1 MFFRPN
7 GLFYFCSLFV
17 VRSLRSLFSVV
28 SQQERVSQ
36 LPTTNH
42 GRRTTD
48 PYTME
53 RKQIT
58 GADTHPQRT
67 HTCGAL
73 RPEHVGQRVV
83 LKGWVDTRRNLG
95 GVIFIDLRDRY
106 GLTQIVFSPQDDQA
120 AYEQADTLRS
130 EYVVSIRG
138 HVEERSEE
146 TVNPKLSTGAV
157 EVRVDDL
164 MILNTSDVLPFTVS
178 AHEEKRTTASEDLRL
193 KYRYL
198 DLRRPEVQQRFLMRH
213 QLYQTVHR
221 YFDAHDFVEIETPM
235 LMKSTPEGARDYLVP
250 SRVHPGH
257 FYALPQSP
265 QTYKQILMVAGF
277 DRYVQIVKCFRD
289 EDLRADRQPE
299 FTQIDVEISFAT
311 EELVYELIEGLMQAI
326 WKDIKGVDLPAPF
339 PRLSY
344 DEALRRYGSDKPDL
358 RFGLEIQDVSEA
370 FEGSGFRVFD
380 EILAEGGKIVALVVP
395 GMGDQ
400 GRGYMDRLD
409 KGVVRKRIGA
419 GGLIYFKRP
428 SDGSATLSSVK
439 EHVLPPAYVDRAVE
453 TLGAGAGDLVLIL
466 AGAVPSVYEQMGVLR
481 LHMARELKLIP
492 ETGSRSADGPWE
504 FLWVTQFPLLEWDE
518 GAQRY
523 SAKHHPF
530 TSPHPEDF
538 DTMFDN
544 PGATRARA
552 YDLVLNGNE
561 IGGGSIRIHNRE
573 VQHQMFRLLG
583 IDEEEAEERFG
594 FLLDAFRYGAPPHGG
609 IALGVDRIVML
620 LAGAASLREV
630 IAFPKTQRAQELMS
644 NTPAPVDQ
652 HQLDELHIQLVE
664 VD

>member
-1 MFFRPN
+1 
-7 GLFYFCSLFV
+7 
-17 VRSLRSLFSVV
+17 
-28 SQQERVSQ
+28 
-36 LPTTNH
+36 
-42 GRRTTD
+42 
-48 PYTME
+48 
-53 RKQIT
+53 
-58 GADTHPQRT
+58 

-73 RPEHVGQRVV
+73 RREHVGQSVV
-83 LKGWVDTRRNLG
+83 LKGWVDTRRDLG

-120 AYEQADTLRS
+120 AYEQAGTLRS
-130 EYVVSIRG
+130 EYVISVQGR
-138 HVEERSEE
+138 VRERSEE
-146 TVNPKLSTGAV
+146 TINTKFPTGAV
-157 EVRVDDL
+157 EVPVDDL
-164 MILNTSDVLPFTVS
+164 VILNTAEVLPFTVS
-178 AHEEKRTTASEDLRL
+178 AHAEKRTTASEDLRL

-198 DLRRPEVQQRFLMRH
+198 DLRRPEVQQRFLTRH

-257 FYALPQSP
+257 FFALPQSP
-265 QTYKQILMVAGF
+265 QIYKQILMVAGL

-311 EELVYELIEGLMQAI
+311 EELVYELIEGLMKAI
-326 WKDIKGVDLPAPF
+326 WKDTKDVDLATPF

-344 DEALRRYGSDKPDL
+344 DEALHRYGSDKPDL
-358 RFGLEIQDVSEA
+358 RFGLEIQDLSEV
-370 FEGSGFRVFD
+370 FQGSGFRVFD
-380 EILAEGGKIVALVVP
+380 DMLAQGGKIVALVIP

-409 KGVVRKRIGA
+409 KGIVRKRIGA
-419 GGLIYFKRP
+419 GGLIYFKCP
-428 SDGSATLSSVK
+428 SDGSATYSSVK
-439 EHVLPPAYVDRAVE
+439 QHVLQQAYVDRAVE
-453 TLGAGAGDLVLIL
+453 TLDAEAGDLVLIL
-466 AGAVPSVYEQMGVLR
+466 AGAVPTVYKQMGALR
-481 LHMARELKLIP
+481 LHMANELGLIP
-492 ETGSRSADGPWE
+492 DGADGPWQ
-504 FLWVTQFPLLEWDE
+504 FLWVTQFPLLEWNE
-518 GAQRY
+518 EAQRY
-523 SAKHHPF
+523 FAKHHPF
-530 TSPHPEDF
+530 TSPHPEDL
-538 DTMFDN
+538 DAMFDN

-583 IDEEEAEERFG
+583 IDEREAEQRFG

-609 IALGVDRIVML
+609 IALGIDRIVML
-620 LAGAASLREV
+620 LTGARSLREV
-630 IAFPKTQRAQELMS
+630 IAFPKTQSAQELMS
-644 NTPAPVDQ
+644 NTPAPVDK

-664 VD
+664 VEEEER

>member
-1 MFFRPN
+1 
-7 GLFYFCSLFV
+7 
-17 VRSLRSLFSVV
+17 
-28 SQQERVSQ
+28 
-36 LPTTNH
+36 
-42 GRRTTD
+42 
-48 PYTME
+48 ME

-58 GADTHPQRT
+58 GTDTHPRRT

-73 RPEHVGQRVV
+73 RAEHVGQRVV
-83 LKGWVDTRRNLG
+83 LKGWVDTRRDLG

-120 AYEQADTLRS
+120 AYEQADALRS
-130 EYVVSIRG
+130 EYVVSVQG
-138 HVEERSEE
+138 HVKERSEE
-146 TVNPKLSTGAV
+146 TINPKLPTGAV

-164 MILNTSDVLPFTVS
+164 VMLNSSEVLPFTVS
-178 AHEEKRTTASEDLRL
+178 AHEEKRSTASEDLRL

-198 DLRRPEVQQRFLMRH
+198 DLRRPEVQQRFLARH
-213 QLYQTVHR
+213 QLYQSVHR
-221 YFDAHDFVEIETPM
+221 YFDAHDFVEIETPT

-265 QTYKQILMVAGF
+265 QTYKQILMVSGL

-311 EELVYELIEGLMQAI
+311 EELVYELMEGLMQTI
-326 WKDIKGVDLPAPF
+326 WKDVLGVDIPAPF
-339 PRLSY
+339 PRMSY
-344 DEALRRYGSDKPDL
+344 DEALRRFGSDKPDL
-358 RFGLEIQDVSEA
+358 RFGMEIQDLSET

-380 EILAEGGKIVALVVP
+380 DILADGGKIVALVVP

-428 SDGSATLSSVK
+428 SDGSATTSSVK
-439 EHVLPPAYVDRAVE
+439 EHVLTSDYVDQAIE
-453 TLGAGAGDLVLIL
+453 TLGAEAGDLVLVL
-466 AGAVPSVYEQMGVLR
+466 AGSVPTVYEQMGTLR
-481 LHMARELKLIP
+481 LHMAGELGLIP
-492 ETGSRSADGPWE
+492 EGAAGPWE
-504 FLWVTQFPLLEWDE
+504 FLWVTEFPLLEWDE

-523 SAKHHPF
+523 FAKHHPF
-530 TSPHPEDF
+530 TSPHPDDL

-561 IGGGSIRIHNRE
+561 IGGGSIRIHNRA

-609 IALGVDRIVML
+609 IAFGVDRIAML
-620 LAGAASLREV
+620 LTGASSLREV
-630 IAFPKTQRAQELMS
+630 IAFPKTQRGQELMS
-644 NTPAPVDQ
+644 NTPAPVDD

-664 VD
+664 MEEEEG